1 MTQLQVHTS
10 YQPAVAAKQRG
21 IVLLL
26 VLIILVVLSGAAI
39 WAAKASIS
47 SEQVGNNF
55 RISASA
61 TELAELALR
70 YCENGVLS
78 NDAVL
83 IRLPFPATANPA
95 TSGTLPS
102 AWNTLSNWNA
112 TPSQV
117 NVVPAGLSQDALG
130 RNPFRAP
137 ECMIEEMRLAPGD
150 MQGLQAFLIT
160 ARGFSQDYVEAN
172 NGSITSG
179 SDAWVQTM
187 IRF

>member
-10 YQPAVAAKQRG
+10 YQAAAAAKQRG

-47 SEQVGNNF
+47 SEQVGNNL
-55 RISASA
+55 RTSASA

-70 YCENGVLS
+70 YCENAVLANANS
-78 NDAVL
+78 L
-83 IRLPFPATANPA
+83 IRLPFPATA
-95 TSGTLPS
+95 TSGTFPS
-102 AWNTLSNWNA
+102 AWNTLSNWKA

-117 NVVPAGLSQDALG
+117 NSVPTGPLRDALG
-130 RNPFRAP
+130 RSPIKAP
-137 ECMIEEMRLAPGD
+137 QCMVEEMRLAPVD
-150 MQGLQAFLIT
+150 MQRLQAFLIT
-160 ARGFSQDYVEAN
+160 ARGFSQDYAEAS
-172 NGSITSG
+172 NGAITSG
-179 SDAWVQTM
+179 TDAWVQTM

>member
-1 MTQLQVHTS
+1 MTHLQVHANH
-10 YQPAVAAKQRG
+10 QQAAAAKQRG

-47 SEQVGNNF
+47 SEQVANNF

-78 NDAVL
+78 NNAVL
-83 IRLPFPATANPA
+83 IRLPFPATA

-117 NVVPAGLSQDALG
+117 NVVPAELSQDALG

-137 ECMIEEMRLAPGD
+137 ACMIEEMRLAPGD
-150 MQGLQAFLIT
+150 MQGRQAFLIT

-172 NGSITSG
+172 NGFITSG